1 MRWLRL
7 IGFVLTVFWSILE
20 LTHFSNALDIG
31 LLTDSRLAAGELLA
45 LANGIVILVGVWV
58 LARSIRLWMAS
69 KHFRHVHEFL
79 NVILSREALTA
90 SALVVIPNTSVTA
103 SPSSNDL
110 GIPVRALIE
119 PAVAIALLRR
129 LLSKQKIPL
138 VEESVDTRLTEDS
151 ANSVNELRRYAIESF
166 HQGVLPSKIPV
177 EDLDDHLKFFM
188 SVEPAVESVVESWDI
203 VLRLYGFPYVESRN
217 GVRASFAKKRS
228 VEVLAWLGMNM
239 DRPRR
244 SAVRTAVWDIEIS
257 DASFSTVMS
266 DIRRGIESVTI
277 GRNRAEIFPP
287 TFSDHIEVGVGL
299 ITDFDLLQRALK
311 RFRDDETKVGE
322 VIAELKQIR
331 DIPFAG
337 VNYMW
342 ADLDGT
348 TTRMVLLA
356 LQAACE
362 VAGWARNK
370 NDVDTCADAVKA
382 GLRVMPGHEELLA
395 IQHSFISQRSMSQ
408 G

>member
-1 MRWLRL
+1 MKWLRL
-7 IGFVLTVFWSILE
+7 IGFVLAVVWSAFE
-20 LTHFSNALDIG
+20 LVRIVNALDVG
-31 LLTDSRLAAGELLA
+31 LLTDSHVAVGELFA
-45 LANGIVILVGVWV
+45 LANVIVFLVGVWV
-58 LARSIRLWMAS
+58 VVRSIRFWMTS
-69 KHFRHVHEFL
+69 KHFRQVHEFL
-79 NVILSREALTA
+79 NVILSREALAA

-129 LLSKQKIPL
+129 LLSKQRVPSAE
-138 VEESVDTRLTEDS
+138 VSVDTRLTANS
-151 ANSVNELRRYAIESF
+151 ANSVNELRRYAIESL
-166 HQGVLPSKIPV
+166 HQEVIPSTMSV
-177 EDLDDHLKFFM
+177 EDLDAQLRSFI
-188 SVEPAVESVVESWDI
+188 SVEPAIASVVDSWDI

-266 DIRRGIESVTI
+266 DIRRGIGSVTS
-277 GRNRAEIFPP
+277 GRRRDEIFPP

-311 RFRDDETKVGE
+311 RFRNDETAVGE
-322 VIAELKQIR
+322 VIAELKLIR

-356 LQAACE
+356 LQASCE
-362 VAGWARNK
+362 VAEWARNK
-370 NDVDTCADAVKA
+370 NDVDTCAAAVKA

-395 IQHSFISQRSMSQ
+395 IQNSFISQRSMSQ

>member
-1 MRWLRL
+1 MKWLRL
-7 IGFVLTVFWSILE
+7 IGFVLAVVWSAFE
-20 LTHFSNALDIG
+20 LVRMVNALDVG
-31 LLTDSRLAAGELLA
+31 LMTDSHVAVGELCA
-45 LANGIVILVGVWV
+45 LANVIVFLVGVWV
-58 LARSIRLWMAS
+58 VVRSIRLWMTS
-69 KHFRHVHEFL
+69 KHFRQVHEFL
-79 NVILSREALTA
+79 NVILSREALAA

-129 LLSKQKIPL
+129 LLSKQRVPSAE
-138 VEESVDTRLTEDS
+138 VSVDTRLTDNS
-151 ANSVNELRRYAIESF
+151 ANSVNELRRYAIESL
-166 HQGVLPSKIPV
+166 HQEVIPSTMSV
-177 EDLDDHLKFFM
+177 EDLDAQLRSFI
-188 SVEPAVESVVESWDI
+188 SVEPAIASVVDSWDI

-266 DIRRGIESVTI
+266 DIRRGIGSVTS
-277 GRNRAEIFPP
+277 GRKRDEIFPP

-311 RFRDDETKVGE
+311 RFRNDETAVGE
-322 VIAELKQIR
+322 VIAELKLIR

-356 LQAACE
+356 LQASCE
-362 VAGWARNK
+362 VAEWARNK
-370 NDVDTCADAVKA
+370 NDVDTCAAAVKA

-395 IQHSFISQRSMSQ
+395 IQNSFISQRSMSQ

>member
-1 MRWLRL
+1 MRSLRFL
-7 IGFVLTVFWSILE
+7 CFVLAVLWSAIE
-20 LTHFSNALDIG
+20 LIYFFNALDVG
-31 LLTDSRLAAGELLA
+31 LLTDSHLTTGELFA
-45 LANGIVILVGVWV
+45 LTNGIVILVGVWV
-58 LARSIRLWMAS
+58 LARSIRLRMTS
-69 KHFRHVHEFL
+69 KHFRQVREYL
-79 NVILSREALTA
+79 NVILSREALA
-90 SALVVIPNTSVTA
+90 VSALAVVPNTTVTVA
-103 SPSSNDL
+103 PSSNYS
-110 GIPVRALIE
+110 GVPVRALIE

-129 LLSKQKIPL
+129 ILSKRQIPL
-138 VEESVDTRLTEDS
+138 VGVSVGTRLTENS
-151 ANSVNELRRYAIESF
+151 ANSVNELRRYAIESI

-177 EDLDDHLKFFM
+177 EDLDAHLKSFVG
-188 SVEPAVESVVESWDI
+188 VEPAVESVVESWDI

-266 DIRRGIESVTI
+266 DIRRGISSITI
-277 GRNRAEIFPP
+277 GRNRNEIFPP
-287 TFSDHIEVGVGL
+287 TFSDHIEVGVSL

-311 RFRDDETKVGE
+311 RFRTDETAVGE
-322 VIAELKQIR
+322 VIAELKLIR

-356 LQAACE
+356 LQASCE
-362 VAGWARNK
+362 VAEWARNK
-370 NDVDTCADAVKA
+370 NDVDKCADAVKA
-382 GLRVMPGHEELLA
+382 GLRVMPGHEELLE

>member
-1 MRWLRL
+1 MKWLRL
-7 IGFVLTVFWSILE
+7 IGFVLAVVWSAFE
-20 LTHFSNALDIG
+20 LVHMVKALDLG
-31 LLTDSRLAAGELLA
+31 LLTDSRLTTGELFA

-58 LARSIRLWMAS
+58 VARSIRLWMTS
-69 KHFRHVHEFL
+69 KHCRQVHKFL
-79 NVILSREALTA
+79 NVILSREALA
-90 SALVVIPNTSVTA
+90 VSALAVIPNTTVTA
-103 SPSSNDL
+103 TPPSNNF
-110 GIPVRALIE
+110 GVPVRALID

-129 LLSKQKIPL
+129 LLSKQQIPS
-138 VEESVDTRLTEDS
+138 VEVSVDTRLTENS
-151 ANSVNELRRYAIESF
+151 ADSVNELRRYAIESV
-166 HQGVLPSKIPV
+166 HQGVIPSRIPV
-177 EDLDDHLKFFM
+177 EDIDAQLKSFIT
-188 SVEPAVESVVESWDI
+188 VEPAVDSVVEEWDI
-203 VLRLYGFPYVESRN
+203 VLRLYGFPFVESRS

-266 DIRRGIESVTI
+266 DIRRGIGSVTS
-277 GRNRAEIFPP
+277 GRNRDEIFPP

-311 RFRDDETKVGE
+311 RFRDDEGMVGE
-322 VIAELKQIR
+322 LMAELKLIR
-331 DIPFAG
+331 DMPFAG

-356 LQAACE
+356 LQAASE
-362 VAGWARNK
+362 VAEWARNK

>member
-1 MRWLRL
+1 MRSLQIL
-7 IGFVLTVFWSILE
+7 CFVLAVLWSAIE
-20 LTHFSNALDIG
+20 LVHFCNALEVG
-31 LLTDSRLAAGELLA
+31 LLTDSRLTTGELFA
-45 LANGIVILVGVWV
+45 FANGIVILVGVGV
-58 LARSIRLWMAS
+58 LVRSVQLWMSS
-69 KHFRHVHEFL
+69 KNFHHVRAFL
-79 NVILSREALTA
+79 NVIMRREALA
-90 SALVVIPNTSVTA
+90 VSALAVIPNTTVMA
-103 SPSSNDL
+103 SPSSTNT

-119 PAVAIALLRR
+119 PAVAVALLRR
-129 LLSKQKIPL
+129 LLSKQHIPS
-138 VEESVDTRLTEDS
+138 VEVSVETRLTENS
-151 ANSVNELRRYAIESF
+151 ANSVNELRRYAIESL
-166 HQGVLPSKIPV
+166 HQGVLSSKLPV
-177 EDLDDHLKFFM
+177 EDLDSHLQGFI
-188 SVEPAVESVVESWDI
+188 SIEPAVASVVESWDI

-266 DIRRGIESVTI
+266 DIRRGVGSITI
-277 GRNRAEIFPP
+277 GRNREEIFPP

-299 ITDFDLLQRALK
+299 ITDFDLLQRALN
-311 RFRDDETKVGE
+311 RFRDDETKVAE
-322 VIAELKQIR
+322 LIAELQLIR

-362 VAGWARNK
+362 VAEWARNK
-370 NDVDTCADAVKA
+370 NDVEICAIAVKA

>member
-1 MRWLRL
+1 MRWLRF
-7 IGFVLTVFWSILE
+7 IGFVLAVLWSAIE
-20 LTHFSNALDIG
+20 LVHFFNAVDVG
-31 LLTDSRLAAGELLA
+31 LLTDSRLVAGELFA
-45 LANGIVILVGVWV
+45 FANGFVILVGVWV
-58 LARSIRLWMAS
+58 FARSVQLWMPS
-69 KHFRHVHEFL
+69 KNFRHVREFS
-79 NVILSREALTA
+79 NFILRREALA
-90 SALVVIPNTSVTA
+90 VSALAVIPNTTVTA
-103 SPSSNDL
+103 SPSSIDS

-129 LLSKQKIPL
+129 LLSKQQVPL
-138 VEESVDTRLTEDS
+138 VEVSADIRLTENS
-151 ANSVNELRRYAIESF
+151 ANSINELRRYAIESV

-177 EDLDDHLKFFM
+177 EDLDAHLKSFI
-188 SVEPAVESVVESWDI
+188 SVEPAVDSVVESWDI
-203 VLRLYGFPYVESRN
+203 VLRLYGFPHVESRD

-266 DIRRGIESVTI
+266 DIRRGIGLVTS
-277 GRNRAEIFPP
+277 GRNRDEIFPP

-299 ITDFDLLQRALK
+299 ITDFDLLQCALK
-311 RFRDDETKVGE
+311 RFRDDEGMVGE
-322 VIAELKQIR
+322 LIAELKQIR

-362 VAGWARNK
+362 VAEWARNK